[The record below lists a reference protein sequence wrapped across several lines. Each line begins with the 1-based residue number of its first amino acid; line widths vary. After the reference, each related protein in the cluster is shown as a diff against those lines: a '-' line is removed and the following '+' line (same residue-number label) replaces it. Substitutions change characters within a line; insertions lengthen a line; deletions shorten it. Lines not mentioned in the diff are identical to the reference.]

1 VPIYEY
7 ECTTCGK
14 RFEIKRKFSDPP
26 ILSCKAFACL
36 KDEPVNK
43 LISAPA
49 IVFKGSGW
57 YVTDYSDKL
66 KNPHEPPAEGK
77 AGGKAG
83 GEKAGEAKAGE
94 AKTGEAKTGEAKASN
109 GSASE
114 SSSISH
120 ESHGSSSQSASASTR
135 SAGSSPSPPSST
147 AEQST

>member
-1 VPIYEY
+1 MPIYEY

-94 AKTGEAKTGEAKASN
+94 AKTGEAKASN